1 MSKKDTVQKKRA
13 NASLSDWREQEK
25 TALELLKVVGEL
37 RFNRAIELVFFRH
50 PIYDTRP
57 SEVVSMHRVSKK
69 YVPDIISLSTSL
81 SIAQA
86 LLLLEHVPASKMDIG
101 KLAVEWLDAKSSFEN
116 IYEFIKDYFNEAK
129 LPSNGIKKEPKDVIL
144 YGFGRIGRLVA
155 RRIIYQTGRGSQL
168 RLKAIVVR
176 PKMASKAE
184 ELEKRA
190 ALLRYDSIHGKF
202 HGVIV
207 VDTKNNELII
217 NGNRVKFIFAKG
229 PEEIDYTKYGI
240 ENAMVIDNTGVWR
253 DKKELSSHM
262 RPGVTQVML
271 TAPAKDIPNIVYG
284 VNHKTLDIAKD
295 KIFSAASC
303 TTNAISPPLQVLDSL
318 FGVVK
323 GHIET
328 IHAYTNDQ
336 NLLDNFHKKP
346 RRGRGAPINMVIT
359 TTGAAK
365 AVTKAL
371 PQLKD
376 KLTGNAVRVP
386 VPDGSIAILNLTL
399 KKKVTVEKINAALKD
414 AALSG
419 DLVAQIHYSDDT
431 EFVSSNL
438 IGSTTACTID
448 APSTIV
454 SKDGLTVTIYAW
466 YDNEHGY
473 SSQVIRLAK
482 MASKVLRY
490 VPF

>member
-1 MSKKDTVQKKRA
+1 MSKKDTVHKKRI
-13 NASLSDWREQEK
+13 NSSLSNWREQEK
-25 TALELLKVVGEL
+25 TALELLKVIGEL

-69 YVPDIISLSTSL
+69 YVPEIISMSTSL

-86 LLLLEHVPASKMDIG
+86 LLLLEHVPPAKIDIG
-101 KLAVEWLDAKSSFEN
+101 VLATKWIDAKSNFEN
-116 IYEFIKDYFNEAK
+116 IYEFIKDYFDETK
-129 LPSNGIKKEPKDVIL
+129 LPSNGVKKEPKDVVL

-155 RRIIYQTGRGSQL
+155 RRIVYQTGRGSQL
-168 RLKAIVVR
+168 RLRAIVVR

-202 HGVIV
+202 HGVVV
-207 VDTKNNELII
+207 VDSQNSELII
-217 NGNRVKFIFAKG
+217 NGNRVKFIFAKE
-229 PEEIDYTKYGI
+229 PKEIDYTKYDI

-253 DKKELSSHM
+253 DKKALSAHL
-262 RPGVTQVML
+262 RPGVSQVML

-284 VNHKTLDIAKD
+284 ANQKTLNLAKD

-303 TTNAISPPLQVLDSL
+303 TTNAIVPPLQVLDDL
-318 FGVVK
+318 FGVEK

-346 RRGRGAPINMVIT
+346 RRGRGAPINMVLT

-365 AVTKAL
+365 AVAKAL

-399 KKKVTVEKINAALKD
+399 KKKVTVAQVNGALKEAALT
-414 AALSG
+414 G
-419 DLVAQIHYSDDT
+419 PLVDQIQYSDDT
-431 EFVSSNL
+431 EFVSTSL

-454 SKDGLTVTIYAW
+454 SKDGLSVTIYAW

-473 SSQVIRLAK
+473 SSQVVRLAK
-482 MASKVLRY
+482 MASKVLRF